1 MKIAII
7 GAGNGGQALAG
18 WLGSKGFEISLYDR
32 NPIRIQ
38 KIKNNGGIEL
48 TGQVNVK
55 TSVKTISD
63 DIDEI
68 IQDAELILVA
78 TTATAHKE
86 IAEKIAKTLT
96 DGQAIVLNPGRTGG
110 ALEFR
115 NTLKRLV
122 PDKRLYV
129 AEAQTLVFA
138 CRIIEDGKVN
148 IIGIKDRVLVSA
160 IPSSDTPYVIS
171 CLAKG
176 FDCFYPAKNILETS
190 FENIGAMFHPC
201 VTLFNEAAIER
212 GESFYF
218 YRDMTE
224 GLSRLIEETDR
235 ERLEV
240 AKAFGYEAISAK
252 EWVSYAYGGI
262 KGDTL
267 CERMQNNPAYYDI
280 IAPKTIN
287 CRQITEDIPTGIV
300 PLAELGKVA
309 GVPTPLLDSLITM
322 CSLLLGIDFKSEGR
336 NIHNLGLTGMTKDE
350 IIRFIDND

>member
-1 MKIAII
+1 MKIAIL

-18 WLGSKGFEISLYDR
+18 WLAAKRFNISLYDR
-32 NPIRIQ
+32 NPQRI
-38 KIKNNGGIEL
+38 KRIKENGGIEL
-48 TGQVNVK
+48 TGQVHIK
-55 TSVKTISD
+55 TS
-63 DIDEI
+63 IDTVSNNICETVRGA
-68 IQDAELILVA
+68 DLILVA

-86 IAEKIAKTLT
+86 IAEKIAEILT
-96 DGQAIVLNPGRTGG
+96 DNQIIVLNPGRTGG
-110 ALEFR
+110 ALEFK
-115 NTLKRLV
+115 NTLNKLV
-122 PDKRLYV
+122 PNKKLYI
-129 AEAQTLVFA
+129 AEVQTLVFA

-160 IPSSDTPYVIS
+160 VPSSDTPHVIN
-171 CLAKG
+171 CLKKG
-176 FDCFYPAKNILETS
+176 FDCFYPAQNILETS

-224 GLSRLIEETDR
+224 GLARLIEEADK

-240 AKAFGYEAISAK
+240 AKAYGYDAISAK

-300 PLAELGKVA
+300 PLSELGKVA
-309 GVPTPLLDSLITM
+309 GVPTPLLDSLITI
-322 CSLLLGIDFKSEGR
+322 CSLLLHTDFKSEGR
-336 NIHNLGLTGMTKDE
+336 NLDNLGLSGMSKEE
-350 IIRFIDND
+350 IIKFID

>member
-1 MKIAII
+1 MKIAIL

-18 WLGSKGFEISLYDR
+18 WLAAKGFNISLYDR
-32 NPIRIQ
+32 NPQRI
-38 KIKNNGGIEL
+38 KRIKDNGGIEL
-48 TGQVNVK
+48 TGQVHIK
-55 TSVKTISD
+55 RS
-63 DIDEI
+63 IDTVSNNIYETVHGA
-68 IQDAELILVA
+68 DLILVA

-86 IAEKIAKTLT
+86 IAEKIAETLT
-96 DGQAIVLNPGRTGG
+96 DHQVIVLNPGRTGG
-110 ALEFR
+110 ALEFK
-115 NTLKRLV
+115 NTLNKLV
-122 PDKRLYV
+122 PNKKLYI

-160 IPSSDTPYVIS
+160 VPSSDTPHVIN
-171 CLAKG
+171 CLKKG
-176 FDCFYPAKNILETS
+176 FDCFYPAQNILETS

-224 GLSRLIEETDR
+224 GLARLIEEADK

-240 AKAFGYEAISAK
+240 AKAYGYDAISAK

-262 KGDTL
+262 KGETL

-300 PLAELGKVA
+300 PLSELGKVA
-309 GVPTPLLDSLITM
+309 GVPTPLLDSLITI
-322 CSLLLGIDFKSEGR
+322 CSLLLHTDFKSEGR
-336 NIHNLGLTGMTKDE
+336 NLDNLGLSGMSKEE
-350 IIRFIDND
+350 IIKFIN